1 MLETAGDS
9 AAVERAIAVLE
20 PFVSEAKKARMAA
33 VLARR
38 TAHFRVVLEDIYQTH
53 NASAAMRSCE
63 CFGVQHLHVI
73 EQLYPYSLNPDV
85 DMGSRK
91 WVTLHRHREPGADN
105 RRACLDALRAAG
117 LRIVATTPDPA
128 ATPLPAFPVD
138 RPFAL
143 CFGTEKDG
151 LSDTLLHE
159 ADERLRIPMEGFTE
173 SFNISVSVA
182 LCLYDLTTRL
192 RNSSAPWQLAP
203 DDRRRVHRDWL
214 RRAVRHADSI
224 LRRAGV

>member
-1 MLETAGDS
+1 MPEHGEEP
-9 AAVERAIAVLE
+9 AAVERAIAVLD
-20 PFVSEAKKARMAA
+20 PFVSEAKKVRMAS

-38 TAHFRVVLEDIYQTH
+38 TAHIRVVLEDIYQTH

-73 EQLYPYSLNPDV
+73 EQRYPYSLNPDV

-91 WVTLHRHREPGADN
+91 WITLHRHREPGADN
-105 RRACLDALRAAG
+105 RRACVGELRAAG

-128 ATPLPAFPVD
+128 ATPLHAFPVD
-138 RPFAL
+138 RPLAL

-151 LSDTLLHE
+151 LSDALLAV
-159 ADERLRIPMEGFTE
+159 ADERVRIPMEGFTE

-182 LCLYDLTTRL
+182 LCLHDLTTRL
-192 RNSSAPWQLAP
+192 RNSTVEWQLPP
-203 DDRRRVHRDWL
+203 DEQRRVYLGWL

-224 LRRAGV
+224 LRRERL

>member
-1 MLETAGDS
+1 MPES
-9 AAVERAIAVLE
+9 AEDPVTVERAVAVLE
-20 PFVSEAKKARMAA
+20 PFVSDAKKARMEA

-38 TAHFRVVLEDIYQTH
+38 TAHIRLVLEDIYQTH

-91 WVTLHRHREPGADN
+91 WITLHRHRKPGTDN
-105 RRACLDALRAAG
+105 RRACLRELRAAG
-117 LRIVATTPDPA
+117 QRIVATTPAPD
-128 ATPLPAFPVD
+128 ATPLHAFPLD

-151 LSDTLLHE
+151 LSDTLLGE

-192 RNSSAPWQLAP
+192 RNSGTTWQLPPAEQ
-203 DDRRRVHRDWL
+203 RRVYLGWL
-214 RRAVRHADSI
+214 RRAVRHADAI
-224 LRRAGV
+224 LRRQGL